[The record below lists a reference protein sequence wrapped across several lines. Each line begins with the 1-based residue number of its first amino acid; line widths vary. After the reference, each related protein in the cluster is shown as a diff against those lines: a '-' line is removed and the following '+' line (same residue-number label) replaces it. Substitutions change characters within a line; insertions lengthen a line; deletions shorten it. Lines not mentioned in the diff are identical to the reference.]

1 MLGFDAWISFCLP
14 WRNSFLRLQL
24 LLFLW
29 NLASWGLLDRFF
41 FLEYGFAASFPRFRS
56 SLEWRIVLT
65 MTWTV
70 AFDRVRDTCGMDFL
84 IIVFWP
90 HEGYLRNGFLDYCV
104 WSLEGYLRNGF
115 IQCAMLSGIQEFCSH
130 VGRCTALIHIVSDT
144 GVVNELL
151 LWVCDLIVSQELGV
165 DKFLKYMAFS
175 ECSHTNRN
183 IWVVRTCQN
192 DAP

>member
-1 MLGFDAWISFCLP
+1 MLPLVKLGSLAFRTLSKPIAARLKHNAGIHPKFRGFIIGIAQVIDTLIFFSRTAICALMLGFDAWISFCLP

-84 IIVFWP
+84 IIVF
-90 HEGYLRNGFLDYCV
+90 
-104 WSLEGYLRNGF
+104 
-115 IQCAMLSGIQEFCSH
+115 
-130 VGRCTALIHIVSDT
+130 
-144 GVVNELL
+144 
-151 LWVCDLIVSQELGV
+151 
-165 DKFLKYMAFS
+165 
-175 ECSHTNRN
+175 
-183 IWVVRTCQN
+183 
-192 DAP
+192 